1 MWEVVPTF
9 IFSRMTKKKQLDIF
23 IDESGDFSVFSKE
36 NPLYSVAFIMVK
48 EEDKFETQLLKTI

>member
-1 MWEVVPTF
+1 
-9 IFSRMTKKKQLDIF
+9 MTKKKQLDIF